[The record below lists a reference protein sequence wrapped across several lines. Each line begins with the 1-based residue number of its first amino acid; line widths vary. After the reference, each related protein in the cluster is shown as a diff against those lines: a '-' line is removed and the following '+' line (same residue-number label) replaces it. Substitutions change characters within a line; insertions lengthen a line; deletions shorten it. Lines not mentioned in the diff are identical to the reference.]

1 MTTSWLT
8 VWTRAV
14 VAPAYRRAGGLWAGS
29 AIVGGVIFG
38 PTGMQPHDL
47 TGLALHVPGVAA
59 VLAATWLLLYLP
71 IARLL
76 VRAEGAMFLR
86 SLPGRPVAAHA
97 LTALALVGLQ
107 LPWLLLWLV
116 GEHARGFAIVVGFT
130 LLIAALAAARVRP
143 RRHRAPHWSSNL
155 VALAGVYRRALTR
168 RASDALVR
176 GAGLAILAGLVG
188 GLMIRNNHATGA
200 SAATLATGVIAV
212 VLVPGWC
219 AALIPLVEAQRAS
232 LWLASSL
239 GMSTQRRILAVAL
252 VIASL
257 YVIAMGIALVAV
269 AITAGV
275 HLLVIPVALTSAFGA
290 SLVASRSVVHAD
302 RFPPDAPRDITSR
315 GPASARVV
323 VGALAGSGLVVVALV
338 WLGALGSLVVV
349 GIGVV
354 ALTSAKPA

>member
-1 MTTSWLT
+1 MTTWLT

-76 VRAEGAMFLR
+76 VRAEGATFLR
-86 SLPGRPVAAHA
+86 SLPSRPFAAFA
-97 LTALALVGLQ
+97 LMAFALIGLQ
-107 LPWLLLWLV
+107 LPWLVLWLL
-116 GEHARGFAIVVGFT
+116 GEQARGLAIVIGFT
-130 LLIAALAAARVRP
+130 LVIALLAAVRLRP
-143 RRHRAPHWSSNL
+143 RRHRAPRWSSNL
-155 VALAGVYRRALTR
+155 FALAGVYRRALTR
-168 RASDALVR
+168 RASDALLR

-188 GLMIRNNHATGA
+188 GLMIRNNHATGS
-200 SAATLATGVIAV
+200 SAATLATGAIAV

-239 GMSTQRRILAVAL
+239 GLSTQRRIIALAL
-252 VIASL
+252 VVAGVYL
-257 YVIAMGIALVAV
+257 AAMVV
-269 AITAGV
+269 AIGAVLATAGMQP
-275 HLLVIPVALTSAFGA
+275 LVVPVALTSALGA
-290 SLVASRSVVHAD
+290 SLVACRSVVHAD
-302 RFPPDAPRDITSR
+302 RFPADAPRDITSR

-323 VGALAGSGLVVVALV
+323 VGALAGSALAVVALV
-338 WLGALGSLVVV
+338 WLGAIGCVVV
-349 GIGVV
+349 LAVGIV
-354 ALTSAKPA
+354 ALVSARPA